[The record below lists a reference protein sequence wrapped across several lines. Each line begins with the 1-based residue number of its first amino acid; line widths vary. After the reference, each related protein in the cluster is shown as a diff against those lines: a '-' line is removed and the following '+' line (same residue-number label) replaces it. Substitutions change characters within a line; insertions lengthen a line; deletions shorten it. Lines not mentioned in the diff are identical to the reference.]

1 MTSTVKMYKCDL
13 CERIYGKKEEADKC
27 QMGHICLDNLKI
39 IEVIHLV
46 ESQFSP
52 YGYPDIVILENIKKS
67 GIEPYPRKFSNIL
80 PIKELLSS
88 FEEGKKVKLV
98 SNLQFNVD
106 CPTMAAILL
115 RHSRVFV
122 LSSSPCAQNP

>member
-39 IEVIHLV
+39 IEVTHLV

-67 GIEPYPRKFSNIL
+67 GSAAKYKL
-80 PIKELLSS
+80 IKESS
-88 FEEGKKVKLV
+88 VE
-98 SNLQFNVD
+98 D
-106 CPTMAAILL
+106 IY
-115 RHSRVFV
+115 
-122 LSSSPCAQNP
+122 